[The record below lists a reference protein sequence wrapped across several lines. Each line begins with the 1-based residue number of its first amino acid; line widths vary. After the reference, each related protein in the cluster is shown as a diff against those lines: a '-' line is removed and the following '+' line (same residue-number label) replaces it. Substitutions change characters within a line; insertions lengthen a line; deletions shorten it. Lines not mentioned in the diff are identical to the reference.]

1 MYTVTLTVTDSD
13 GKKGYDTKVIT
24 VNEEPVPEIGNITVS
39 ANPES
44 NVPGGKSTI
53 TAVVTDTEGDVV
65 PDGTT
70 VYFTTNNGALS
81 AGHANTTNGMAN
93 VILNLSNM
101 QVDDT
106 ATVTAFIGAVSSN
119 TEVSCIAG
127 LITEEIA
134 LSANPESNVPGGV
147 STITAVV
154 TKKAGGFVVDGTT
167 VYFTTNSGELS
178 ESSSNT
184 VNGVATVKLILD
196 DNMQAGTDAK
206 VIAFTLNSEPDADEV
221 TVKCIETIV
230 TIYAEDYTIAQS
242 GNTTITAVVT
252 NPEGVPV
259 DDVIVIFFAKDDVGD
274 DIGTLSPVYCP
285 TNANGIATTT
295 LTLSTSG
302 DIAKVTAKCGSRVS
316 NKITIEC
323 K

>member
-1 MYTVTLTVTDSD
+1 
-13 GKKGYDTKVIT
+13 
-24 VNEEPVPEIGNITVS
+24 VNNPGN
-39 ANPES
+39 PQ
-44 NVPGGKSTI
+44 STI
-53 TAVVTDTEGDVV
+53 TGGASTITVIVTKEVGGFVV
-65 PDGTT
+65 DGTT
-70 VYFTTNNGALS
+70 VYFTTNNGILS
-81 AGHANTTNGMAN
+81 AGSSTTTNGIAT
-93 VILNLSNM
+93 VTLTLDNM
-101 QVDDT
+101 QVGNS
-106 ATVTAFIGAVSSN
+106 ATVTAFTVKSESV
-119 TEVSCIAG
+119 EVIVPCIAG

-134 LSANPESNVPGGV
+134 LSANPESNVPGGA
-147 STITAVV
+147 STITAIV

-178 ESSSNT
+178 ADSVNT
-184 VNGVATVKLILD
+184 VDGVAKVKLILD
-196 DNMQAGTDAK
+196 DNMQAGTDAE
-206 VIAFTLNSEPDADEV
+206 VTAFTLNSEPDADEV

-285 TNANGIATTT
+285 TNANGIATTP

-302 DIAKVTAKCGSRVS
+302 DIAIVTAICGSRVS
-316 NKITIEC
+316 NRITIEC